1 MNTSFI
7 KFTFSRVWLSRPLPR
22 HPRPWSCRNLFTT
35 QKITNT
41 IMFFFETMRKLTLY
55 RYAWHSSQFQKS
67 SFLYSFTYI
76 MQSRMHPWFTC
87 YWYLLFIH
95 WEKEHVSL
103 NLSDLLTCKI
113 SYHFKVSLVH
123 EKNFLSLASLSPKSR
138 LHWCTSPFLP
148 RI

>member
-22 HPRPWSCRNLFTT
+22 HPRPWSCRNLFTPL
-35 QKITNT
+35 KITNT

-55 RYAWHSSQFQKS
+55 RYAWHFSQIQKS

-113 SYHFKVSLVH
+113 VKYPITLKC
-123 EKNFLSLASLSPKSR
+123 LSLASLSPKSR